1 MTYFHG
7 ELNIT
12 KCKEVPSGARVH
24 KDYKL
29 ADSETTGNH
38 HMLEKK
44 EGVALYEK
52 DGVLYVKNDVPCD
65 VYCVVKER
73 HDNITLEPGIWEV
86 DRAKEFDYLRM
97 EKRNVAD

>member
-1 MTYFHG
+1 MMFNHG
-7 ELNIT
+7 ELCIFRGVS
-12 KCKEVPSGARVH
+12 VPKDSKKR

-38 HMLEKK
+38 HMLEEK
-44 EGVALYEK
+44 EGVELYEK
-52 DGVLYVKNDVPCD
+52 DGVIYVKNDVPVD

-73 HDNITLEPGIWEV
+73 HDNITLDPGVWEV
-86 DRAKEFDYLRM
+86 TPAQEYDYLTQ